1 MILKKNS
8 WNRFEELI
16 HETEELISPGMERDA
31 EIMRLAVQQQVEERM
46 ERARDLAKVTID
58 DVNAAFN
65 AIQEQGYQP
74 NTLIMHPQIW
84 EDLQAMQ
91 ASGVFASGPVVE
103 YSEGSPIGV
112 IPVSGV
118 IDIIPNQ
125 PVPAPENHQLS
136 TQMALN
142 QVRSTLRESILG
154 SPQTDP
160 NAVSVATALALQQ
173 LRDAGVIAN
182 YSGVTVEEGQQPGT
196 VFISVRIQPPLA
208 LEVINLVVGANLE
221 E

>member
-8 WNRFEELI
+8 WDRFEELI
-16 HETEELISPGMERDA
+16 HETEELTSPGMERDA
-31 EIMRLAVQQQVEERM
+31 EIMRLAVRQQVEERM
-46 ERARDLAKVTID
+46 ERARDLAEVTID

-103 YSEGSPIGV
+103 YSEGPPMGV

-118 IDIIPNQ
+118 MDIIPNQ

-196 VFISVRIQPPLA
+196 VFVSVRIQPPLA